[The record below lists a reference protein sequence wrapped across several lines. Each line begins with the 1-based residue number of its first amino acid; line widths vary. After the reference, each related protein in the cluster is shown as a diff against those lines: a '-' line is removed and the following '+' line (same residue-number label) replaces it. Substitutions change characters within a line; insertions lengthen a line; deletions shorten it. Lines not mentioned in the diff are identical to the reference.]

1 MSKPPGNPISPRILS
16 SSFFSTGSRLILV
29 RIISRVRECCP
40 RRWYLLRAGTTCSC
54 TQAGTLT
61 CNRLGK
67 APSHCLN
74 LLYAAGRTAVL
85 TNDPPPEETDE
96 KAAASETSSQAVPP
110 ET

>member
-1 MSKPPGNPISPRILS
+1 MKAHDVSGAQRSYPIHPSVWPYSLG
-16 SSFFSTGSRLILV
+16 T
-29 RIISRVRECCP
+29 P
-40 RRWYLLRAGTTCSC
+40 RRAWSSL
-54 TQAGTLT
+54 AGTLT